1 MESTTFIK
9 LIQQQGP
16 NTNLE
21 VTAICKSCMFETVAG
36 SSLGKGP
43 RVDIHPLGDCGIL
56 AQWRLGKKPTPSPP
70 HSVF

>member
-21 VTAICKSCMFETVAG
+21 VMAICKARMFETVAG
-36 SSLGKGP
+36 ASLSKGP
-43 RVDIHPLGDCGIL
+43 WDRNP
-56 AQWRLGKKPTPSPP
+56 PTG
-70 HSVF
+70 